1 MSLIPKSVYSHK
13 KGNELIL
20 RIVKNYIEANKDNI
34 EVDSEDIK
42 SFKDFVFKEL
52 KYTKYYF
59 TSYERLSDDLI
70 KKYFISLQNTF

>member
-13 KGNELIL
+13 KGNELLL

>member
-13 KGNELIL
+13 KGNELLL

-59 TSYERLSDDLI
+59 TSYERLSYDLI
-70 KKYFISLQNTF
+70 IKYFISLQNTF

>member
-13 KGNELIL
+13 KGSELLL

>member
-13 KGNELIL
+13 KGNELLL

-70 KKYFISLQNTF
+70 IKYFISLQNTF

>member
-13 KGNELIL
+13 KCNELLL